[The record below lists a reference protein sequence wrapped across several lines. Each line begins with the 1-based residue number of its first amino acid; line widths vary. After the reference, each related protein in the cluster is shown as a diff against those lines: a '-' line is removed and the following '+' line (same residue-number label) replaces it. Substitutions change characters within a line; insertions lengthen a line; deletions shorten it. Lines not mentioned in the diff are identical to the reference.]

1 MVSALCWI
9 CDVLFGQTCV
19 YGRLVLGH
27 SFRSCSVTFF
37 TCATIRI
44 VHHIQVIQLQRGL
57 KHMHE
62 VAKARLHL
70 ACALSHSRQHK
81 KAIMCLGK
89 VVEMVERGELEG
101 GGSSAEK
108 LCLVAVC
115 YHNIAVEQLILK
127 RLS

>member
-1 MVSALCWI
+1 MCLHSLICILC
-9 CDVLFGQTCV
+9 VP
-19 YGRLVLGH
+19 
-27 SFRSCSVTFF
+27 
-37 TCATIRI
+37 
-44 VHHIQVIQLQRGL
+44 IQVIKLQTSL

-81 KAIMCLGK
+81 KAIVCLGK
-89 VVEMVERGELEG
+89 VVDMVERGDLEG

-127 RLS
+127 RFVWRKRLTQEPTVRQTNYATNQPTI

>member
-1 MVSALCWI
+1 MCISRP
-9 CDVLFGQTCV
+9 T
-19 YGRLVLGH
+19 
-27 SFRSCSVTFF
+27 T
-37 TCATIRI
+37 
-44 VHHIQVIQLQRGL
+44 QVIQLQKSL

-81 KAIMCLGK
+81 EAIVCLGK
-89 VVEMVERGELEG
+89 VVDMVERGELEG

-127 RLS
+127 RLVPGNSLIHTHPN